1 MALNRPASATRAG
14 AAAHIALRP
23 PTPESAH
30 IETIAVGHAR
40 IALAKRREAACE
52 ATRVRR

>member
-14 AAAHIALRP
+14 AAARIALRP
-23 PTPESAH
+23 PTPESSH